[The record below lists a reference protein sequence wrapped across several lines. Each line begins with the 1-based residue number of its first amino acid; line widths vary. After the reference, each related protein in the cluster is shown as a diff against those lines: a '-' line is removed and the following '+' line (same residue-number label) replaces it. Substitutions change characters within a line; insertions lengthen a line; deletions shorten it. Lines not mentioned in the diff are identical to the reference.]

1 MANFNQEL
9 KFPVQWHYKII
20 GDKADSALADEIVKV
35 LRHNG
40 FSEIPEAGSESS
52 GGKYR
57 SWRVS
62 LTFNDRET
70 MRSLGEQLEAVP
82 GVRFIL

>member
-20 GDKADSALADEIVKV
+20 GDKANSALADEIVKV
-35 LRHNG
+35 LRRNG
-40 FSEIPEAGSESS
+40 FSEIPEVGSESS

-57 SWRVS
+57 SWHVS
-62 LTFNDRET
+62 LTFHDRET

-82 GVRFIL
+82 GVKFIL